1 MRARLSKNLPD
12 LEEFD
17 FNNDKKILKFID
29 YTKRKH

>member
-12 LEEFD
+12 LEELEFK
-17 FNNDKKILKFID
+17 NDKKIMKFID